1 MRKFLVFAFAV
12 ILMAESITLGTSMI
26 YEEIPVV
33 EKATIE
39 AKPRKLIVNNIHKE
53 ETQSDVSEE
62 TVPELINSRLY
73 YTVVDHG
80 ERVTLHMD
88 LQDHVYEM
96 CEKYG
101 IHGFEKVII
110 AKLYKESSFRPDAIH
125 YNSNGSFDS
134 GMAQINSTNQKRLS
148 RDIGITDFYDPVQS
162 IEAGVYM
169 FSECLNAN
177 DRNID
182 AALVAYNTGKNG
194 RVSGNKYSNAIQE
207 IIKNMEEWHDWDKQ
221 KLCQ

>member
-1 MRKFLVFAFAV
+1 MMRKFLVFAFAV

-62 TVPELINSRLY
+62 TVPDPIDSRIY
-73 YTVVDHG
+73 YTVVDQG
-80 ERVTLHMD
+80 ERVTLHRD

-148 RDIGITDFYDPVQS
+148 IDIGITDFYDPVQS
-162 IEAGVYM
+162 IEAGMYM

-177 DRNID
+177 DRNVD

-194 RVSGNKYSNAIQE
+194 IVSGNKSQMQYKKS
-207 IIKNMEEWHDWDKQ
+207 
-221 KLCQ
+221 

>member
-39 AKPRKLIVNNIHKE
+39 SKPRKLIVNNIYKE

-62 TVPELINSRLY
+62 TASDPIDSRIY
-73 YTVVDHG
+73 YTVVDQG
-80 ERVTLHMD
+80 ERVTLHRD

-148 RDIGITDFYDPVQS
+148 KDIGITDFYDPVQS

-169 FSECLNAN
+169 FSECLNVN
-177 DRNID
+177 DRNVD
-182 AALVAYNTGKNG
+182 AALVAYNTGRNG
-194 RVSGNKYSNAIQE
+194 I
-207 IIKNMEEWHDWDKQ
+207 WKQ
-221 KLCQ
+221 ILECNTRNHKKHGGMA